1 MFFDFATSCN
11 YVALS
16 LSTHTGCRMHILF
29 CAIISSIFYVCDV
42 IVLKICPYK
51 VTNLQLWTKNFKW
64 ILLYMCS
71 QLSDVTIQGSTH
83 EPYFPSLGDGRVSS
97 VYWQWLQLTDI
108 LLTELTITMSMVR
121 ILIAIARITYS
132 LSFWCCFLPI
142 SISKN
147 LIIIKKTTP
156 TQRKRKYLRHSLKC
170 DFGFYFRKWG

>member
-29 CAIISSIFYVCDV
+29 FAIISSIFYVCDV

-83 EPYFPSLGDGRVSS
+83 EPYLYPIFRPSGTDGCPVS
-97 VYWQWLQLTDI
+97 TD
-108 LLTELTITMSMVR
+108 SD
-121 ILIAIARITYS
+121 S
-132 LSFWCCFLPI
+132 
-142 SISKN
+142 N
-147 LIIIKKTTP
+147 
-156 TQRKRKYLRHSLKC
+156 
-170 DFGFYFRKWG
+170 